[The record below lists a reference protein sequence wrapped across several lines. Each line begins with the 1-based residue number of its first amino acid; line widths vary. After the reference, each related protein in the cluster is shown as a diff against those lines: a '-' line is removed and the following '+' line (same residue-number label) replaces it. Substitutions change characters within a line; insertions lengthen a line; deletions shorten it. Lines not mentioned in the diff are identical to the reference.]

1 MLRNTANTKG
11 DRMITASLEKTLLAA
26 GITMAGVFAVAAPV
40 IAQDKYPSRPIEFVV
55 PWGPGGGADQLA
67 RKIAPGLEKALG
79 VSLPVIN
86 VAGATGQTGLTKM
99 LTSANDGYSVSV
111 FIADT
116 LALQIGT
123 ATKWKLT
130 DITPA
135 AVLIQQPSAFFVAEN
150 SPLKT
155 WKDVEAEAKKRP
167 LKVGVTG
174 FGSADDLHVIYFNGK
189 GLKLQSVPFP
199 KPAERYS
206 SVLGGHADLVYEQL
220 GDVKSFLDGKQMRP
234 VVIFADKR
242 FPAFKDIP
250 TGKELGHDIIIN
262 QFRAIVMKAGT
273 DATRVKAVSDAL
285 AKVAATDDYKT
296 WLKDQFAE
304 ADSFVPAA
312 DAVAFMKG
320 ELDAMRKYAPKK

>member
-1 MLRNTANTKG
+1 MTTATLS
-11 DRMITASLEKTLLAA
+11 RILLAA
-26 GITMAGVFAVAAPV
+26 CITTTGLLASAAPA
-40 IAQDKYPSRPIEFVV
+40 IAQDRYPSRPIEFVV

-99 LTSANDGYSVSV
+99 LTAPNDGYSISV

-116 LALQIGT
+116 LALQLDA

-130 DITPA
+130 DAMPA
-135 AVLIQQPSAFFVAEN
+135 AIMIQQPSAFFVAEN

-155 WKDVEAEAKKRP
+155 WKDVEAEARKRP

-174 FGSADDLHVIYFNGK
+174 FGSADDLHVIYFTTK
-189 GLKLQSVPFP
+189 GLKMQSVPFP
-199 KPAERYS
+199 KPAERYT

-242 FPAFKDIP
+242 FLAFKDVP

-262 QFRAIVMKAGT
+262 QFRAVLMKAGT
-273 DATRVKAVSDAL
+273 DPARVKAVSDAL
-285 AKVAATDDYKT
+285 AKVAGTDDYKS
-296 WLKDQFAE
+296 WLKDQFAD

-312 DAVAFMKG
+312 AAAAFMKG
-320 ELDAMRKYAPKK
+320 ELDAMRKYAPKN

>member
-1 MLRNTANTKG
+1 MMTA
-11 DRMITASLEKTLLAA
+11 TAQKTLLAA
-26 GITMAGVFAVAAPV
+26 CAATLGAIAAAGPAL
-40 IAQDKYPSRPIEFVV
+40 AQDKYPSRPIEFIV

-86 VAGATGQTGLTKM
+86 APGATGQTGLTKM
-99 LTSANDGYSVSV
+99 LAAANDGYAISV

-116 LALQIGT
+116 LALQMG
-123 ATKWKLT
+123 ASVKWKIS

-135 AVLIQQPSAFFVAEN
+135 AVMIQQPSAFFVAEN

-199 KPAERYS
+199 KPAERYT
-206 SVLGGHADLVYEQL
+206 SVLGGHADLMYEQL
-220 GDVKSFLDGKQMRP
+220 GDVKSFLSGKQMRP

-242 FPAFKDIP
+242 FPAFSDVP
-250 TGKELGHDIIIN
+250 TGKELGHSIVIS
-262 QFRAIVMKAGT
+262 QFRAVVMKAGT
-273 DATRVKAVSDAL
+273 NAARVKAVSDAL
-285 AKVAATDDYKT
+285 AKVAASDDYRQ
-296 WLKDQFAE
+296 WLQDQFAA
-304 ADSFVPAA
+304 ADSFVPASG
-312 DAVAFMKG
+312 AVAFMNG
-320 ELDAMRKYAPKK
+320 ELDSMRKYAPKKK

>member
-1 MLRNTANTKG
+1 
-11 DRMITASLEKTLLAA
+11 MITASVHNALLVTGIAIA
-26 GITMAGVFAVAAPV
+26 GAIASSVPA

-99 LTSANDGYSVSV
+99 LTSANDGYSISV

-116 LALQIGT
+116 LALQMEPS
-123 ATKWKLT
+123 TKWKIT
-130 DITPA
+130 DVIPA
-135 AVLIQQPSAFFVAEN
+135 AVMIQQPSAFFVAEN

-174 FGSADDLHVIYFNGK
+174 FGSADDLHVMYFTAK
-189 GLKLQSVPFP
+189 GLKMQSVPFP
-199 KPAERYS
+199 KPAERYT

-242 FPAFKDIP
+242 FPAFKDVP

-273 DATRVKAVSDAL
+273 DAARVKAVSDAL
-285 AKVAATDDYKT
+285 AKVATSDDYKS
-296 WLKDQFAE
+296 WLSEQFAD
-304 ADSFVPAA
+304 ADSFVPASGA
-312 DAVAFMKG
+312 IAFMKG
-320 ELDAMRKYAPKK
+320 ELNAMRKYAPKK

>member
-1 MLRNTANTKG
+1 MTTALTQ
-11 DRMITASLEKTLLAA
+11 RALLAA
-26 GITMAGVFAVAAPV
+26 GITAMGAFAAAAPA
-40 IAQDKYPSRPIEFVV
+40 IAQEKYPSRPIEFVV

-86 VAGATGQTGLTKM
+86 VAGATGQTGLVKM
-99 LTSANDGYSVSV
+99 LTAANDGYSISV

-116 LALQIGT
+116 LALQMG
-123 ATKWKLT
+123 ASTKWKLA
-130 DITPA
+130 DMTPA
-135 AVLIQQPSAFFVAEN
+135 AVMIQQPSAFMVAEN

-174 FGSADDLHVIYFNGK
+174 FGSADDLHVIYFTAK
-189 GLKLQSVPFP
+189 GLKMQSVPFA
-199 KPAERYS
+199 KPAERYT

-242 FPAFKDIP
+242 FPAFSNVP

-262 QFRAIVMKAGT
+262 QFRAVVMKAGT
-273 DATRVKAVSDAL
+273 DAARVKAVSDAL
-285 AKVAATDDYKT
+285 ATVAGTDDYKA

-304 ADSFVPAA
+304 AGSFVPAA
-312 DAVAFMKG
+312 GAAAFMKG

>member
-1 MLRNTANTKG
+1 MTTALTQ
-11 DRMITASLEKTLLAA
+11 KTLLAA
-26 GITMAGVFAVAAPV
+26 CITLAGPFAISAPA

-99 LTSANDGYSVSV
+99 LTSASDGYSVSV

-116 LALQIGT
+116 LALQME
-123 ATKWKLT
+123 ASTKWKLT

-135 AVLIQQPSAFFVAEN
+135 AVMIQQPSAFFVAEN

-234 VVIFADKR
+234 VVVFADKR
-242 FPAFKDIP
+242 FPAFKDVP
-250 TGKELGHDIIIN
+250 TGKELGHDIIIT

-273 DATRVKAVSDAL
+273 DAARVRAVSDAL
-285 AKVAATDDYKT
+285 AKVAATDDYKN
-296 WLKDQFAE
+296 WLKEQFAD
-304 ADSFVPAA
+304 ADSFVPATGA
-312 DAVAFMKG
+312 AAFMKG

>member
-1 MLRNTANTKG
+1 
-11 DRMITASLEKTLLAA
+11 
-26 GITMAGVFAVAAPV
+26 
-40 IAQDKYPSRPIEFVV
+40 
-55 PWGPGGGADQLA
+55 
-67 RKIAPGLEKALG
+67 
-79 VSLPVIN
+79 LPVIN
-86 VAGATGQTGLTKM
+86 APGATGQTGLTKM
-99 LTSANDGYSVSV
+99 LAAASDGYSISV

-116 LALQIGT
+116 LALQMG
-123 ATKWKLT
+123 ASTKWKLT
-130 DITPA
+130 DMTPA
-135 AVLIQQPSAFFVAEN
+135 AIMIQQPSAFMVAEN

-155 WKDVEAEAKKRP
+155 WKDVEAEARKRP

-174 FGSADDLHVIYFNGK
+174 FGSADDLHVIYFTAK
-189 GLKLQSVPFP
+189 GLKMQSVPFA
-199 KPAERYS
+199 KPAERYT

-242 FPAFKDIP
+242 FPAFSNVP

-262 QFRAIVMKAGT
+262 QFRAVVMKAGT

-285 AKVAATDDYKT
+285 ARVAGTDDYKA

-304 ADSFVPAA
+304 AGSFVPAA
-312 DAVAFMKG
+312 GAAAFMKG

>member
-1 MLRNTANTKG
+1 MTTALTQ
-11 DRMITASLEKTLLAA
+11 RALLAA
-26 GITMAGVFAVAAPV
+26 GITAMGAFAAAAPAL
-40 IAQDKYPSRPIEFVV
+40 AQEKYPSRPIEFVV

-86 VAGATGQTGLTKM
+86 VAGATGQTGLVKM
-99 LTSANDGYSVSV
+99 LTAANDGYSISV

-116 LALQIGT
+116 LALQMG
-123 ATKWKLT
+123 ASTKWKLA
-130 DITPA
+130 DMTPA
-135 AVLIQQPSAFFVAEN
+135 AVMIQQPSAFMVAEN

-174 FGSADDLHVIYFNGK
+174 FGSADDLHVIYFTAK
-189 GLKLQSVPFP
+189 GLKMQSVPFA
-199 KPAERYS
+199 KPAERYT

-242 FPAFKDIP
+242 FPAFSNVP

-262 QFRAIVMKAGT
+262 QFRAVVMKAGT
-273 DATRVKAVSDAL
+273 DAARVKAVSDAL
-285 AKVAATDDYKT
+285 ATVAGTDDYKA

-304 ADSFVPAA
+304 AGSFVPATGA
-312 DAVAFMKG
+312 AAFMKG